1 MRPLMKIVN
10 RDDERE
16 QELRERATTL
26 MNEIEAKVEKS
37 FFIRTLLTRHVLS
50 DRETLEKLDSLI
62 RWLTIYG
69 EAKEVK

>member
-1 MRPLMKIVN
+1 MKIVN

-37 FFIRTLLTRHVLS
+37 FFIRT
-50 DRETLEKLDSLI
+50 
-62 RWLTIYG
+62 YG
-69 EAKEVK
+69 ELQNEVGVKEALDGSWGRTRACARCGRSRWA

>member
-37 FFIRTLLTRHVLS
+37 FFIRT
-50 DRETLEKLDSLI
+50 
-62 RWLTIYG
+62 YG
-69 EAKEVK
+69 ELQNEVGVKEEFDCSWGRTRACARCGRSS

>member
-37 FFIRTLLTRHVLS
+37 FFIRT
-50 DRETLEKLDSLI
+50 
-62 RWLTIYG
+62 YG
-69 EAKEVK
+69 EEEFDGSWGRTRACARCGRSS